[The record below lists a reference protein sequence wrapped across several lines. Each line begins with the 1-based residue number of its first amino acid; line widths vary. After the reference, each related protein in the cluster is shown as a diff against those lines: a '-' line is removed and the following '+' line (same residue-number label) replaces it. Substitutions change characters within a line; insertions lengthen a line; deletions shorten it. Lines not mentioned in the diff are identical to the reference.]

1 MLLIQQSSTN
11 PYFNIASEE
20 YLLKNFMDDIF
31 ILYRNEP
38 SIIVGKH
45 QNTLAEINL
54 EYVKRN
60 KLNVIR
66 RLSGG
71 GTVYHDLGNLNYT
84 FISNGS
90 EGNLVD
96 FKKFTQPIINVLQRL
111 GIDAKL
117 GGKNDIRVGDKKI
130 SGNAEHIYKNRVL
143 HHGTLL
149 FSSNLDELNE
159 SIKINPNTYSD
170 KAVKSIR
177 SEVANITE
185 FLKEPITITEF
196 ADLIANHIKQAF
208 PSGKNYQLNINDIK
222 KINELVDTKY
232 SMWEWNFGYSPT
244 YTLNK
249 KVIVGNEV
257 IEVKIS
263 VENGLICSIKLDG
276 DILDK
281 KKLLEIE
288 NLLTNCPH
296 DIDAIKEKISTIEL
310 ENINPNLTFDG
321 ILRGLF

>member
-1 MLLIQQSSTN
+1 MLLIQQTSTN

-20 YLLKNFMDDIF
+20 FLLRYFLDDIF

-45 QNTLAEINL
+45 QNAIAEINL
-54 EYVKRN
+54 EYATKN
-60 KLNVIR
+60 ALKVIR

-84 FISNGS
+84 FISNGK
-90 EGNLVD
+90 EGTLVD
-96 FKKFTQPIINVLQRL
+96 FKKFTQPIINVLQKL

-177 SEVANITE
+177 SEVANISE

-208 PSGKNYQLNINDIK
+208 PSSKSYELNINDIK
-222 KINELVDTKY
+222 KINGLVDTKY
-232 SMWEWNFGYSPT
+232 STWDWNYGYSPT
-244 YTLNK
+244 YTLK
-249 KVIVGNEV
+249 KEILIGENILGIMISVDKGI
-257 IEVKIS
+257 IREVKLKGNFLNK
-263 VENGLICSIKLDG
+263 E
-276 DILDK
+276 DILK
-281 KKLLEIE
+281 IE
-288 NLLTNCPH
+288 QSLTDCPH
-296 DIDAIKEKISTIEL
+296 DIDAITEKISTTGL
-310 ENINPNLTFDG
+310 EKLNPNLTVDR
-321 ILRGLF
+321 ILEGLF

>member
-1 MLLIQQSSTN
+1 MLLIQQTSTN

-20 YLLKNFMDDIF
+20 FLLRYFLDDIF

-54 EYVKRN
+54 EYVKKN

-84 FISNGS
+84 FIANGK
-90 EGNLVD
+90 EGTLVD
-96 FKKFTQPIINVLQRL
+96 FKKFTQPIINVLQKL
-111 GIDAKL
+111 GVDAKL
-117 GGKNDIRVGDKKI
+117 GGKNDIRIGDKKI
-130 SGNAEHIYKNRVL
+130 SGNAEHVYKNRVL

-177 SEVANITE
+177 SEVSNISE
-185 FLKEPITITEF
+185 FLKEPITVTEF

-208 PSGKNYQLNINDIK
+208 PSSKSYQLNINDVKI
-222 KINELVDTKY
+222 INELVDTKY
-232 SMWEWNFGYSPT
+232 STWDWNYGYSPT
-244 YTLNK
+244 YTLK
-249 KVIVGNEV
+249 KEILIGEN
-257 IEVKIS
+257 ILGIMFS
-263 VENGLICSIKLDG
+263 VDKGIIREIKLKG
-276 DILDK
+276 DFLNK
-281 KKLLEIE
+281 ENLLEIE
-288 NLLTNCPH
+288 QTLTNCPH
-296 DIDAIKEKISTIEL
+296 DIDIITEKLSTIEF
-310 ENINPNLTFDG
+310 NPNLTVDG
-321 ILRGLF
+321 ILGGLF

>member
-1 MLLIQQSSTN
+1 MLLIQQTSTN

-130 SGNAEHIYKNRVL
+130 SGNAEHVYKNRVL

-149 FSSNLDELNE
+149 FSSDLDELNE

>member
-1 MLLIQQSSTN
+1 MLLIQQTSTN

-20 YLLKNFMDDIF
+20 YLLKKFSDDIF

-84 FISNGS
+84 FIANGS

-96 FKKFTQPIINVLQRL
+96 FKKFTQPIIDVLQKL
-111 GIDAKL
+111 SIGAKL

-130 SGNAEHIYKNRVL
+130 SGNAEHVYKNRVL

-177 SEVANITE
+177 SQVANISE

-196 ADLIANHIKQAF
+196 ADLIATHIKQVF
-208 PSGKNYQLNINDIK
+208 KSSKSYQLSNNDINI
-222 KINELVDTKY
+222 INGLVDTKY
-232 SMWEWNFGYSPT
+232 STWEWNFGYSPT

-249 KVIVGNEV
+249 EILIGENILGVMISVDKGI
-257 IEVKIS
+257 IREVKL
-263 VENGLICSIKLDG
+263 NG
-276 DILDK
+276 
-281 KKLLEIE
+281 
-288 NLLTNCPH
+288 NLLNKEYLLKIEQTLTDCPH
-296 DIDAIKEKISTIEL
+296 DIDAIAEKISTAGL
-310 ENINPNLTFDG
+310 EKINPNLTVDR
-321 ILRGLF
+321 ILMGLF

>member
-1 MLLIQQSSTN
+1 MLLIQQTSTN

-31 ILYRNEP
+31 ILYCNEP

-54 EYVKRN
+54 EYATKN
-60 KLNVIR
+60 ALKVIR

-71 GTVYHDLGNLNYT
+71 GTVYHDLGNLNYS
-84 FISNGS
+84 FIANGS

-96 FKKFTQPIINVLQRL
+96 FKKFTLPIINVLQKL

-159 SIKINPNTYSD
+159 SIKFNPNTYSD

-177 SEVANITE
+177 SEVANISE

-208 PSGKNYQLNINDIK
+208 PSSKSYQLNINDINI
-222 KINELVDTKY
+222 INGLVDTKY
-232 SMWEWNFGYSPT
+232 STWEWNFGYSPT

-249 KVIVGNEV
+249 EILIGENILGVMISVDKGI
-257 IEVKIS
+257 ICEVKLKGNFLNN
-263 VENGLICSIKLDG
+263 ED
-276 DILDK
+276 
-281 KKLLEIE
+281 LLKIE
-288 NLLTNCPH
+288 QSLTDCPH
-296 DIDAIKEKISTIEL
+296 DIDIITNKLSTIEL
-310 ENINPNLTFDG
+310 EKFNPNLSVDG
-321 ILRGLF
+321 ILEGIF

>member
-1 MLLIQQSSTN
+1 MLLIQQTSTN

-20 YLLKNFMDDIF
+20 FLLRYFLDDIF

-45 QNTLAEINL
+45 QNTLSEINL
-54 EYVKRN
+54 EYATKN
-60 KLNVIR
+60 ALKVIR

-84 FISNGS
+84 FIANGK
-90 EGNLVD
+90 EGTLVD
-96 FKKFTQPIINVLQRL
+96 FKKFTQPIINVLQNL
-111 GIDAKL
+111 GVDAKL

-130 SGNAEHIYKNRVL
+130 SGNAEHVYKNRVL

-177 SEVANITE
+177 SEVANISE
-185 FLKEPITITEF
+185 FLKETITITEF

-208 PSGKNYQLNINDIK
+208 PSSKSYQLNINDIK
-222 KINELVDTKY
+222 KINDLVDTKY
-232 SMWEWNFGYSPT
+232 STWDWNYGYSPT
-244 YTLNK
+244 YTLK
-249 KVIVGNEV
+249 KEILIGENILGIMISVDKGI
-257 IEVKIS
+257 IREVKLKGDFLKNEDLLKI
-263 VENGLICSIKLDG
+263 EQSITD
-276 DILDK
+276 
-281 KKLLEIE
+281 
-288 NLLTNCPH
+288 CPH
-296 DIDAIKEKISTIEL
+296 DIKAITEKISTIGL
-310 ENINPNLTFDG
+310 ENINPNLTVDG